1 MILQAS
7 FQATE
12 LLSAVHSF
20 VKACLLPTA
29 PSWYLYTTPP
39 KQVLRDLRPT
49 LFQAGL
55 VPAAIIYLGIS
66 EPAAQHNR
74 GASHPEPS
82 ADSSQNGHRTGSQE
96 LPCLLRP
103 EVEAAVGSQ
112 PQWQPKEQSQRGGDS
127 TRPALTAAD
136 KGKGKVAEGSSG
148 WASGGEDKARK
159 GPKWLK
165 LGAK

>member
-1 MILQAS
+1 MISQAS

-12 LLSAVHSF
+12 PLSAVHSF
-20 VKACLLPTA
+20 VTACLLPTA

-39 KQVLRDLRPT
+39 KQVLRDLRHT

-55 VPAAIIYLGIS
+55 VPAAIVYLGVS
-66 EPAAQHNR
+66 ESAAQHKA
-74 GASHPEPS
+74 GAGQPEPRE
-82 ADSSQNGHRTGSQE
+82 SSQNGHRTGSQV

-112 PQWQPKEQSQRGGDS
+112 PQWQPKDQPQRGSDS

-136 KGKGKVAEGSSG
+136 KGKGKVAAG
-148 WASGGEDKARK
+148 ASGLAAGGDDKARK

>member
-1 MILQAS
+1 M
-7 FQATE
+7 
-12 LLSAVHSF
+12 
-20 VKACLLPTA
+20 KACLLATA
-29 PSWYLYTTPP
+29 PSWYLFTTPP

-55 VPAAIIYLGIS
+55 VPAAIVYLGVF
-66 EPAAQHNR
+66 EPAVQHKGN
-74 GASHPEPS
+74 ASQPEPS
-82 ADSSQNGHRTGSQE
+82 LDPSQNGHRTGSQE

-112 PQWQPKEQSQRGGDS
+112 PQWQPKDQPQPAGGS
-127 TRPALTAAD
+127 TRPALSAAE
-136 KGKGKVAEGSSG
+136 KGKGRVSEGTSG
-148 WASGGEDKARK
+148 LAAGGEDKARK